1 MRKVRDYDAEL
12 KALNDKARALKA
24 KRVEQL
30 GQLVAAT
37 GADALDAETLAG
49 ALLDAI
55 GSKDAGAREAWRVKG
70 AAFFQRRGRKGGG
83 QDIERAQIYAKRLC
97 AHLWVDSMRRRLQH
111 SKGIHRTV
119 VASPLV
125 AEPAYRQRRDSVVRH
140 LRKYCLG
147 NTFQHEAVSIR
158 DMAKDFG

>member
-12 KALNDKARALKA
+12 KALGDKARALKA

-49 ALLDAI
+49 VLLDAI
-55 GSKDAGAREAWRVKG
+55 GSKDTSAKEAWRAKG

-83 QDIERAQIYAKRLC
+83 AAQGGGDDGTAQPTSDADRGSGS
-97 AHLWVDSMRRRLQH
+97 AAN
-111 SKGIHRTV
+111 G
-119 VASPLV
+119 
-125 AEPAYRQRRDSVVRH
+125 
-140 LRKYCLG
+140 
-147 NTFQHEAVSIR
+147 
-158 DMAKDFG
+158 